1 MIYFD
6 NSATTQTRVEVAQL
20 VAKYSVEKFFNPSS
34 IYNNAIEVKKDLDN
48 ARNTILKL
56 LGANKNDKMIFTAS
70 ATEANNMVLAGLSKK
85 NKKILISS
93 GEHPSIYEMAKNL
106 MNNGYKIEFI
116 NLNENGTL
124 DLDDLKQKLDD
135 SVGLVSIIH
144 ISNETG
150 AINDIAEIAKVVKEN
165 VPECLLHCDGVQAFG
180 KVKLNLNRDKID
192 LYTISSH
199 KIHGP
204 KGVGGLYIKNG
215 INIKP
220 LILGGGQEGGLRSGT
235 ENPAGIMGF
244 AYASELMYQDFENKR
259 KHIASLKQ
267 YFIEGLRKLCI
278 DFVLNSGEGTLDN
291 ICSVSFLGVRGEVLL
306 HCLEKYEICV
316 STGSACSSKSI
327 GNRVLS
333 AMRQSNEIMLGNVR
347 FSFSEFNTFDEIDK
361 VLDALRKEIPLIK
374 H

>member
-93 GEHPSIYEMAKNL
+93 GEHPSIYEMVKNL